1 MPLNPLGWWTI
12 FFPSEEIYD
21 RSHLDYQKKKKKVP
35 DHCNCENPTFY
46 SMLNFCSLKLH
57 HVRSLKKMLACF
69 ALKLFP
75 FLLLCDSDPPHSLC
89 SFVILQAAWLFQPLF
104 PSFCQQVIIPLNFA
118 SKGITLTSSWKS
130 CFLWQNSGCLN
141 FLFKDPRSAFVPWVP
156 YSLCWTSSPLV
167 FYERKGSYRS
177 NTVCSR
183 FQSCQ
188 FPCQACAGTCM
199 HPYSWLWLCALF
211 CLLLRRVEYFKPRMS
226 RHKYKSSRDVAGA
239 AKKCQVMMME
249 TKVNRFEG
257 VQWQEEEEISE
268 SEKIHKTWKGQKI
281 VFIWGGIV
289 SFWVTK
295 PECRPVHEGRPVSE
309 QQQLFRMQYSCY
321 HVIYDEK

>member
-1 MPLNPLGWWTI
+1 
-12 FFPSEEIYD
+12 
-21 RSHLDYQKKKKKVP
+21 
-35 DHCNCENPTFY
+35 
-46 SMLNFCSLKLH
+46 MLNFCSLKLH

-167 FYERKGSYRS
+167 FYQHKGSYRS
-177 NTVCSR
+177 NTVCSC

-188 FPCQACAGTCM
+188 FPRQACAGTCM
-199 HPYSWLWLCALF
+199 HPYRWLWLCALY

-249 TKVNRFEG
+249 TKVNRFKG

-268 SEKIHKTWKGQKI
+268 ELKRFTKHEKARRLSLSEEVLLVFESQSPNVDQYMKVDQYLNSNSCSECNTVATMSSMMRNKICCPDITR
-281 VFIWGGIV
+281 
-289 SFWVTK
+289 SFL
-295 PECRPVHEGRPVSE
+295 EGR
-309 QQQLFRMQYSCY
+309 
-321 HVIYDEK
+321 

>member
-1 MPLNPLGWWTI
+1 MSSI
-12 FFPSEEIYD
+12 FTLLDVFTFGLLWAQGQLQIQHSVFAFPIMS
-21 RSHLDYQKKKKKVP
+21 VP
-35 DHCNCENPTFY
+35 
-46 SMLNFCSLKLH
+46 M
-57 HVRSLKKMLACF
+57 
-69 ALKLFP
+69 
-75 FLLLCDSDPPHSLC
+75 
-89 SFVILQAAWLFQPLF
+89 
-104 PSFCQQVIIPLNFA
+104 
-118 SKGITLTSSWKS
+118 
-130 CFLWQNSGCLN
+130 SGL
-141 FLFKDPRSAFVPWVP
+141 RWH
-156 YSLCWTSSPLV
+156 
-167 FYERKGSYRS
+167 
-177 NTVCSR
+177 
-183 FQSCQ
+183 
-188 FPCQACAGTCM
+188 M
-199 HPYSWLWLCALF
+199 HAPYSWLWLCALF